1 MRSPKQQTSE
11 RRVEA
16 ARPASA
22 GSVKAGARQSAAA
35 DQKVGVVTSMVDAL
49 EDILKWERASERA
62 LRVAGE
68 SSTTDVDGSAAART
82 N

>member
-22 GSVKAGARQSAAA
+22 GAVKSARASTAAA
-35 DQKVGVVTSMVDAL
+35 DQKGGVVTSMVDAL

-62 LRVAGE
+62 LRVAAE
-68 SSTTDVDGSAAART
+68 SSTTDVDVST

>member
-11 RRVEA
+11 RYVEVA
-16 ARPASA
+16 SRPASA
-22 GSVKAGARQSAAA
+22 GSVKVGVRAAA
-35 DQKVGVVTSMVDAL
+35 DQKGGVVTSMVDAL

-62 LRVAGE
+62 LRVAAE
-68 SSTTDVDGSAAART
+68 VSTTDLDGSAAHT